1 MPRTD
6 ECADLDEFFDGQL
19 CAAAARH
26 FRRHMGDCRT
36 CQEELHVRMQLS
48 VLTGQL
54 RRPRLPERLLELA
67 RTVRDV
73 APVVAIYAALAVL
86 VALQGG
92 RAWWSE
98 ERRARWTVRW

>member
-1 MPRTD
+1 MLGD
-6 ECADLDEFFDGQL
+6 ACEDFDGFWGDGL
-19 CAAAARH
+19 CAAARAR
-26 FRRHMGDCRT
+26 FRAHLGHCRA

-54 RRPRLPERLLELA
+54 HRPRLPERLLELA

-92 RAWWSE
+92 RAWWGE